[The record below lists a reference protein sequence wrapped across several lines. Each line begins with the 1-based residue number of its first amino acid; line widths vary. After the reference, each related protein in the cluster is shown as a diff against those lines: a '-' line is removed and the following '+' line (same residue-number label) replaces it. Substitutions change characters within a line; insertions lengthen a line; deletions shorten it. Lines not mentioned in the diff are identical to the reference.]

1 MGNYPQPDYS
11 GVVRSAQMAAEQ
23 GARGIS
29 QAIGV
34 VTDYAKEQKELAKKD
49 KEMAARIKGTV
60 SLLDNAKA
68 LYPDLANQIE
78 TTKLQLVDPS
88 LSNLDK
94 LGIASQSEN
103 ILNMIIRKGTESA
116 MPAGGS
122 SNTNAWIKAGGNP
135 SASQPNSAP

>member
-1 MGNYPQPDYS
+1 MALTAGQINVGNYPQPDYS

-34 VTDYAKEQKELAKKD
+34 VTDYAKEQKALAQKD

-94 LGIASQSEN
+94 LGIAGQSEN
-103 ILNMIIRKGTESA
+103 ILNMIIKKGTEAA
-116 MPAGGS
+116 MPAGG
-122 SNTNAWIKAGGNP
+122 GGSVDSRVNDVR
-135 SASQPNSAP
+135 